1 MTTSWFYPNSVTQDY
16 EVIEHISWND
26 VNNFSSLKHPDGNF
40 CTLSAPLLHIANS
53 YTNDIKMKT
62 WYLYLTQFNILPA
75 VIPTTISGIEVEI
88 NMNRGGRITDETI
101 QLLYNNDL
109 IGENRANFDL
119 SPNKFYGG
127 STDVW
132 GLTPTSALL
141 TNSTFGI
148 AVRFQSHPSWPH
160 NEYPRIDYIRIRIH

>member
-1 MTTSWFYPNSVTQDY
+1 MSTSWFYPNSVTQDY

-62 WYLYLTQFNILPA
+62 WFLYLTQFNIPSA
-75 VIPTTISGIEVEI
+75 VIPSPVNGIEVEI

-101 QLLYNNDL
+101 QLLYNGNFV
-109 IGENRANFDL
+109 GENQANFDL
-119 SPNKFYGG
+119 SPKKLYGG
-127 STDVW
+127 SLDLW
-132 GLTPTSALL
+132 GISPTNSIL
-141 TNSTFGI
+141 TNSTFGVG
-148 AVRFQSHPSWPH
+148 VRFQSHPSWPH
-160 NEYPRIDYIRIRIH
+160 NEYPRIDYIRLRIH